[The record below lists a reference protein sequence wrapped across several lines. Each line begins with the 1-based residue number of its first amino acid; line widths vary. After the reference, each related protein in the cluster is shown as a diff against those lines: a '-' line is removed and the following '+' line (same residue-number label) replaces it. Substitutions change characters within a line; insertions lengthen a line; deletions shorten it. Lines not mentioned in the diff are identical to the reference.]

1 MTTGEQNAMKD
12 LIDDATPVAAAVDM
26 DESSPAES
34 HSAGLEG
41 AVGCAEMAEVEALQ
55 SGEKR
60 FNRRAL
66 LGAGLLSAAGIAA
79 GVAAPAHG
87 LAAPATQDTPV
98 VPAMRSPRPTPRALT
113 SGAAPD
119 RPSMAIL
126 ALNRMAFG
134 PRPGD
139 IDAFNALGNDDDAR
153 LQAYVE
159 QQLNP
164 QSIDDSAFEAYLALW
179 NFQTLG
185 KSLEQ
190 LWADHLK
197 QKDVEWSYRRLPAW
211 ETERATF
218 LRALYSQRQLNEV
231 LADFWHNHF
240 NAYGWDSWQQSTW
253 VHYDRDVIRGNML
266 GNFRKMVGDVAK
278 SPAML
283 FYLDNQSNEGGNP
296 NENWARELF
305 ELHTLGSENY
315 LGVIPTTNSGGLYE
329 HPAPKGSDGWPAA
342 YVDDDVYGATT
353 SFTGWRTNTDTG
365 IFNFEASRHF
375 PYQKIVLGR
384 TIPSQQGIQDGEI
397 VLDILANHRGTATFV
412 CRKLCRRLIGD
423 NPPESVVQAAADVFY
438 AARQADDQ
446 LKQVVRTILL
456 SPEFRNTWGEK
467 IKRPFDFACSVLR
480 ATQCNYDARSDAFF
494 WWYNGMGQSLF
505 GWRPPDGYP
514 DVKEAWSSTMP
525 MLQRWRFVNTMLGWK
540 IGGEGEDKN
549 NLRINFDGI
558 MPANYA
564 TPEEVVDF
572 WSIRLL
578 GYQLPEHERT
588 QIVEFMAYGRGTD
601 TDLPADQITERIRY
615 MVGLILMSPSFQ
627 WR

>member
-1 MTTGEQNAMKD
+1 MKD
-12 LIDDATPVAAAVDM
+12 LIDDVTPSAAVTDV
-26 DESSPAES
+26 E
-34 HSAGLEG
+34 AGAADAG
-41 AVGCAEMAEVEALQ
+41 IDTVGCAEMAAVEAQ
-55 SGEKR
+55 RKGQVR
-60 FNRRAL
+60 PNRRVL
-66 LGAGLLSAAGIAA
+66 LGAGLLSAAGVAA
-79 GVAAPAHG
+79 GVVAPADG
-87 LAAPATQDTPV
+87 LAAPTAQDTPD
-98 VPAMRSPRPTPRALT
+98 VPAMRSRRPTPRLAS

-119 RPSMAIL
+119 RPILAII
-126 ALNRMAFG
+126 ALNRMGFG

-139 IDAFNALGNDDDAR
+139 IEAFNALGSDDDTR
-153 LQAYVE
+153 LQAYVD

-164 QSIDDSAFEAYLALW
+164 ETIDDSAFEANLAVW
-179 NFQTLG
+179 GFETLN
-185 KSLEQ
+185 KTLAQ

-197 QKDVEWSYRRLPAW
+197 QKDVDYSYRRLPVW
-211 ETERATF
+211 ETERVAF
-218 LRALYSQRQLNEV
+218 LRALYSKRQLVEV

-266 GNFRKMVGDVAK
+266 GNFRKMLGDVAK

-315 LGVIPTTNSGGLYE
+315 LGVITTTNSSGIYE
-329 HPAPKGSDGWPAA
+329 HPAPKDGDGWPLA

-353 SFTGWRTNTDTG
+353 SFTGWRTDTDTG
-365 IFNFEASRHF
+365 LFAFDASRHF

-384 TIPSQQGIQDGEI
+384 TIPSQQGIQDGET
-397 VLDILANHRGTATFV
+397 VLDILANHRGTATYIS
-412 CRKLCRRLIGD
+412 RKLCRRLISD
-423 NPPESVVQAAADVFY
+423 NPPESVVQAAAEVFY
-438 AARQADDQ
+438 ANREADDQ

-467 IKRPFDFACSVLR
+467 LKRPFEFACALMR
-480 ATQCNYDARSDAFF
+480 ATECNYNALDNSFF
-494 WWYNGMGQSLF
+494 WWYESMGQGLF
-505 GWRPPDGYP
+505 DWRPPDGYP

-525 MLQRWRFVNTMLGWK
+525 MLQRWRFVNSILGWK

-549 NLRINFDGI
+549 DLRITTDGI
-558 MPANYA
+558 MAGDVA
-564 TPEEVVDF
+564 TPGEIVDY
-572 WSIRLL
+572 WSGRIVGYRL
-578 GYQLPEHERT
+578 PDHERT

-601 TDLPADQITERIRY
+601 TDLPAEQIAERLRY
-615 MVGLILMSPSFQ
+615 MIGLLLMSPSFQ